1 MIEAKVAKLLGPHE
15 LVFEN
20 ELIDENLLASNEVLC
35 KTISSAISPGTEIA
49 AYDGAPPLRPMK
61 AYPRLVG
68 YCNVAEIINV
78 GSDVTEYNVGQRVL
92 TFSSHRSHFVV
103 KKEEILSTIPDEVSS
118 QLASTA
124 YIYHLG
130 YNAILNSKIK
140 YGSSIVII
148 GLGVIGLC
156 SIALSKM
163 AGGNVYGITNHQ
175 IPKQKALEMGAIEIF
190 SRKEIEILK
199 SKLGTRLADVVIT
212 TSNDW
217 HDWKIA
223 LDIAGIHSKISV
235 LGFPG
240 RGSDDIPFNPLD
252 SRFFYDKQL
261 QIHAVGISPENNDS
275 RGFLKFNEKDNIN
288 FILKEIARKNIDPNM
303 IISEERSWKD
313 LNYAYETLLSRKG
326 SPITFILNW

>member
-68 YCNVAEIINV
+68 YCNVAEIMNV

-103 KKEEILSTIPDEVSS
+103 KTEEILSTIPDEVTS
-118 QLASTA
+118 QFASTA

-140 YGSSIVII
+140 YGSSIVVI

-163 AGGNVYGITNHQ
+163 AGGNIYGITNHQ

-275 RGFLKFNEKDNIN
+275 RGFLKFNEKDNLN

-303 IISEERSWKD
+303 IISEERPWKD
-313 LNYAYETLLSRKG
+313 LNYVYETLLSRKG